1 MTTDACGE
9 FLAAV
14 DQLRDDGGTV
24 RLTAHTSSVSAD
36 AWSAPTPAASG
47 AESAPATPEADSA
60 S

>member
-1 MTTDACGE
+1 MTTDLCGE

-14 DQLRDDGGTV
+14 EQLRDDGGTV

-36 AWSAPTPAASG
+36 AWSTPVG
-47 AESAPATPEADSA
+47 TESAPATPEADSA

>member
-1 MTTDACGE
+1 MTTTDTCGE

-14 DQLRDDGGTV
+14 AKLRDDGTV

-36 AWSAPTPAASG
+36 AWTAPDPDAQVT
-47 AESAPATPEADSA
+47 PATPTDSA

>member
-1 MTTDACGE
+1 MTKTGTFGD

-14 DQLRDDGGTV
+14 EELRDGGPV

-36 AWSAPTPAASG
+36 AWTAPAQDAPET
-47 AESAPATPEADSA
+47 PATPTASA

>member
-1 MTTDACGE
+1 MTTDECDE

-14 DQLRDDGGTV
+14 DQLRDGGTV

-36 AWSAPTPAASG
+36 AWSAPATG
-47 AESAPATPEADSA
+47 AETAPATPQADSA